1 MQETLDLAYKEGRI
15 PSMRKRAN
23 EPFAVCAADGEH
35 VLDMEVLAV
44 DSFGIVA
51 SGVHLITYVMTSDG
65 RRYWIQRRSKNKAT
79 FPGMLDSTASGNLI
93 STESPLDGMAR
104 EAEEEAGIPEKYTR
118 ENIKACGTVSYHMSN
133 CNDGRPGSLPHVQY
147 NYEMELQQDMIPV
160 PKDGEV
166 EEFMLLS
173 LDEVCDA
180 LIRREF
186 KPNITMTYVAYLVR
200 HGHVDISNE
209 RHLAEVCARL
219 NRKHDLFIVEEL
231 Q

>member
-1 MQETLDLAYKEGRI
+1 MKETLDLAYEEGRI

-51 SGVHLITYVMTSDG
+51 PGVHLITYVMTSDG
-65 RRYWIQRRSKNKAT
+65 RKYWIQRRSKNKST
-79 FPGMLDSTASGNLI
+79 FPGMLDSTAAGNLI
-93 STESPLDGMAR
+93 STEVPLDGMAR
-104 EAEEEAGIPEKYTR
+104 EADEEAGIPETYTR
-118 ENIKACGTVSYHMSN
+118 ANIKACGTVSYHMSK
-133 CNDGRPGSLPHVQY
+133 CNDGRPGSSPHVQY
-147 NYEMELQQDMIPV
+147 NYEMELPQDMIPV

-180 LIRREF
+180 LTRGEF
-186 KPNITMTYVAYLVR
+186 KPNITMTYMAYLVR
-200 HGHVDISNE
+200 HGYVDISNE
-209 RHLAEVCARL
+209 PRLAEVCARL